1 MTRLAS
7 SSQLQ
12 ILYAVV
18 AFFKKVIEFLN
29 HLVILHIRIA
39 SVHFELVHY
48 HLPQLLS
55 QISSGFIFS
64 AYFEVNFD
72 HLECRE
78 VVLDLMKK
86 VVGGVQRL
94 VE

>member
-1 MTRLAS
+1 MTRFAS
-7 SSQLQ
+7 SGQLQ

-18 AFFKKVIEFLN
+18 ARFEKVIEFLN
-29 HLVILHIRIA
+29 HLVVFHVRIA
-39 SVHFELVHY
+39 SVHFELVHN
-48 HLPQLLS
+48 HLPHFLS
-55 QISSGFIFS
+55 QIRSGFVFS

-86 VVGGVQRL
+86 VVGGV
-94 VE
+94 